1 MLESVRNFLTG
12 PRLVFII
19 AICAL
24 PFVFLGTSSL
34 TTVFSGSIG
43 TINGEEVT
51 EWDFQNASA
60 KVSQNLQDRFGEDF
74 DINLLG
80 EEFQLGQIR
89 QELIAEK
96 VLLAE
101 ARSIGLI
108 NKESI
113 KNAKKFIVTNQMF
126 FDENGM
132 FDEGIYGA
140 RVNAMGHT
148 KETYIDLV
156 TKLLASQEYRIVLGS
171 LDFTFENEL
180 RDLAILLEK
189 QVDLDFIKIDYDL
202 LSKSIDVTSDQIK
215 EFYTNNQSQF
225 FSDEKRSIKYFILNS
240 DDYEDKVT
248 IPNNYIDEAYQNYLS
263 NIGNNIQKRISHI
276 MIDKNNYSNESEAF
290 EIIKKVENEIINGT
304 DFESLVSKYTED
316 IVTKDTGGDLDY
328 FSADIFPEEFA
339 SALESVEL
347 NETSSIVEIE
357 TSFHILKVTEV
368 LEQEI
373 KSYDQMKET
382 LSSELIVAES
392 LALMNDDLVLLDD
405 MSVGNITID
414 QASIDL
420 DKKIQSYE
428 NFSLSDFQFE
438 LNDPRIDEF
447 IFSTNNINKLGII
460 DFEDKILVL
469 TTTQITESKLM
480 DYDLVEDRARD
491 LLALSIAENE
501 IVNITNKLS
510 ELKIEEKELA
520 YVEENDF
527 ITNDS
532 YVNVKR
538 YASLMPAEI
547 LEEVFKNPDGASV
560 YLDSN
565 NKDKYII
572 DIKKFNDATDE
583 EIESAI
589 ENYRTFS
596 SERYFDSIASIIDE
610 DLFKNAVVNI
620 NLDGFSFNIFN
631 QSWKKTKDYSV
642 NYIIVSKKN

>member
-156 TKLLASQEYRIVLGS
+156 TKLLASQEYRIALGS

-189 QVDLDFIKIDYDL
+189 QVDLDFIKIDFDL
-202 LSKSIDVTSDQIK
+202 LSKSIDLTSDQIK
-215 EFYTNNQSQF
+215 EFYVNNQSQF

-240 DDYEDKVT
+240 NDYEDKVT

-263 NIGNNIQKRISHI
+263 NMGNNIQKRISHI

-339 SALESVEL
+339 SALESVQL
-347 NETSSIVEIE
+347 NETSAIVEIE

-382 LSSELIVAES
+382 LSSELIAAES

-405 MSVGNITID
+405 MSTGNITID
-414 QASIDL
+414 QASLDL

-480 DYDLVEDRARD
+480 DYDKVEDKARD

-501 IVNITNKLS
+501 IINITNKLS
-510 ELKIEEKELA
+510 ELKIEEKEFA
-520 YVEENDF
+520 YIEENDF

-547 LEEVFKNPDGASV
+547 LEEVFKNTDGATV

-572 DIKKFNDATDE
+572 DIKKFNDATYE

-620 NLDGFSFNIFN
+620 NLDGF
-631 QSWKKTKDYSV
+631 
-642 NYIIVSKKN
+642 

>member
-1 MLESVRNFLTG
+1 
-12 PRLVFII
+12 
-19 AICAL
+19 
-24 PFVFLGTSSL
+24 
-34 TTVFSGSIG
+34 
-43 TINGEEVT
+43 
-51 EWDFQNASA
+51 
-60 KVSQNLQDRFGEDF
+60 
-74 DINLLG
+74 
-80 EEFQLGQIR
+80 
-89 QELIAEK
+89 
-96 VLLAE
+96 
-101 ARSIGLI
+101 
-108 NKESI
+108 
-113 KNAKKFIVTNQMF
+113 MF

-156 TKLLASQEYRIVLGS
+156 TKLLASQEYRIALGS

-189 QVDLDFIKIDYDL
+189 QVDLDFIKIDFDL
-202 LSKSIDVTSDQIK
+202 LSKSIDLTSDQIK
-215 EFYTNNQSQF
+215 EFYVNNQSQF

-240 DDYEDKVT
+240 NDYEDKVT

-263 NIGNNIQKRISHI
+263 NMGNNIQKRISHI

-339 SALESVEL
+339 SALESVQL
-347 NETSSIVEIE
+347 NETSAIVEIE

-382 LSSELIVAES
+382 LSSELIAAES

-405 MSVGNITID
+405 MSTGNITID
-414 QASIDL
+414 QASLDL

-480 DYDLVEDRARD
+480 DYDQVEDKARD

-501 IVNITNKLS
+501 IINITNKLS
-510 ELKIEEKELA
+510 ELKIEEKEFA
-520 YVEENDF
+520 YIEENDF

-547 LEEVFKNPDGASV
+547 LEEVFKNTDGATV

-572 DIKKFNDATDE
+572 DIKKFNDATYE

-620 NLDGFSFNIFN
+620 NLDGF
-631 QSWKKTKDYSV
+631 
-642 NYIIVSKKN
+642 

>member
-1 MLESVRNFLTG
+1 MLDSVRNFLTG

-156 TKLLASQEYRIVLGS
+156 TKLLASQEYRIALGS

-189 QVDLDFIKIDYDL
+189 QVDLDFIKIDFDL
-202 LSKSIDVTSDQIK
+202 LSKSIDLTSDQIK
-215 EFYTNNQSQF
+215 EFYVNNQSQF

-240 DDYEDKVT
+240 NDYEDKVT

-263 NIGNNIQKRISHI
+263 NMGNNIQKRISHI

-339 SALESVEL
+339 SALESVQL
-347 NETSSIVEIE
+347 NETSAIVEIE

-382 LSSELIVAES
+382 LSSELIAAES

-405 MSVGNITID
+405 MSTGNITID
-414 QASIDL
+414 QASLDL

-480 DYDLVEDRARD
+480 DYDQVEDKARD

-501 IVNITNKLS
+501 IINITNKLS
-510 ELKIEEKELA
+510 ELKIEEKEFA
-520 YVEENDF
+520 YIEENDF

-547 LEEVFKNPDGASV
+547 LEEVFKNTDGATV

-572 DIKKFNDATDE
+572 DIKKFNDATYE

-620 NLDGFSFNIFN
+620 NLDGF
-631 QSWKKTKDYSV
+631 
-642 NYIIVSKKN
+642 

>member
-34 TTVFSGSIG
+34 TTVFNGSIG

-60 KVSQNLQDRFGEDF
+60 KVSQNLQERFGEDF

-80 EEFQLGQIR
+80 EEFQLSQIR

-101 ARSIGLI
+101 ARSVGLV

-202 LSKSIDVTSDQIK
+202 LSKSIDVTNDQIK
-215 EFYTNNQSQF
+215 EFYANNQSQF

-240 DDYEDKVT
+240 KDYEDKVT

-263 NIGNNIQKRISHI
+263 NMGNNIQKRISHI

-290 EIIKKVENEIINGT
+290 EIIKKIENEIIRGT

-347 NETSSIVEIE
+347 NEISSIVEIE

-368 LEQEI
+368 LEQEV

-382 LSSELIVAES
+382 LSSELIAAES

-405 MSVGNITID
+405 MSIGNITIE
-414 QASIDL
+414 QASLDL
-420 DKKIQSYE
+420 NKEIQSYE

-460 DFEDKILVL
+460 DFEDKILIL

-501 IVNITNKLS
+501 IINITNKLS
-510 ELKIEEKELA
+510 ELKVEEKELN

-527 ITNDS
+527 ISNDS

-547 LEEVFKNPDGASV
+547 LEEVFKNPVGASV

-572 DIKKFNDATDE
+572 DIKKFSDASDE

-620 NLDGFSFNIFN
+620 NLDGF
-631 QSWKKTKDYSV
+631 
-642 NYIIVSKKN
+642 

>member
-80 EEFQLGQIR
+80 EEFQLSQIR

-101 ARSIGLI
+101 ARSVGLI

-126 FDENGM
+126 FDENGI

-202 LSKSIDVTSDQIK
+202 LSKSIDVTNDQIK
-215 EFYTNNQSQF
+215 EFYANNQSQF

-240 DDYEDKVT
+240 NDYEDKVT

-263 NIGNNIQKRISHI
+263 NMGNNIQKRISHI

-290 EIIKKVENEIINGT
+290 KIIKKVENEIINGAN
-304 DFESLVSKYTED
+304 FESLVSKYTED

-339 SALESVEL
+339 IALENVEL

-373 KSYDQMKET
+373 RSYDQMKET
-382 LSSELIVAES
+382 LSSELIAAES

-405 MSVGNITID
+405 MSIGNITIE
-414 QASIDL
+414 QASLDL
-420 DKKIQSYE
+420 GKKVQSYK

-438 LNDPRIDEF
+438 LDDPRINEF
-447 IFSTNNINKLGII
+447 IFSKNNIDKLGII

-469 TTTQITESKLM
+469 TTTQITESKLI
-480 DYDLVEDRARD
+480 DYDLVEEKARD

-501 IVNITNKLS
+501 IINITNKIS

-538 YASLMPAEI
+538 YASLLPAEI
-547 LEEVFKNPDGASV
+547 LEEVFKNPDGTSV

-572 DIKKFNDATDE
+572 DIKKFNNATDE

-620 NLDGFSFNIFN
+620 NLDGF
-631 QSWKKTKDYSV
+631 
-642 NYIIVSKKN
+642 

>member
-156 TKLLASQEYRIVLGS
+156 TKLLASQEYRIALGS

-189 QVDLDFIKIDYDL
+189 QVDLDFIKIDFDL
-202 LSKSIDVTSDQIK
+202 LSKSIDLTSDQIK
-215 EFYTNNQSQF
+215 EFYVNNQSQF

-240 DDYEDKVT
+240 NDYEDKVT

-263 NIGNNIQKRISHI
+263 NMGNNIQKRISHI

-339 SALESVEL
+339 SALESVQL
-347 NETSSIVEIE
+347 NETSAIVEIE

-382 LSSELIVAES
+382 LSSELIAAES

-405 MSVGNITID
+405 MSTGNITID
-414 QASIDL
+414 QASLDL

-480 DYDLVEDRARD
+480 DYDQVEDKARD

-501 IVNITNKLS
+501 IINITNKLS
-510 ELKIEEKELA
+510 ELKIEEKEFA
-520 YVEENDF
+520 YIEENDF

-547 LEEVFKNPDGASV
+547 LEEVFKNTDGASV

-572 DIKKFNDATDE
+572 DIKKFNDATYE

-620 NLDGFSFNIFN
+620 NLDGF
-631 QSWKKTKDYSV
+631 
-642 NYIIVSKKN
+642 

>member
-156 TKLLASQEYRIVLGS
+156 TKLLASQEYRIALGS

-189 QVDLDFIKIDYDL
+189 QVDLDFIKIDFDL
-202 LSKSIDVTSDQIK
+202 LSKSIDLTSDQIK
-215 EFYTNNQSQF
+215 EFYVNNQSQF

-240 DDYEDKVT
+240 NDYEDKVT

-263 NIGNNIQKRISHI
+263 NMGNNIQKRISHI

-339 SALESVEL
+339 SALESVQL
-347 NETSSIVEIE
+347 NETSAIVEIE

-382 LSSELIVAES
+382 LSSELIAAES

-405 MSVGNITID
+405 MSIGNLTID
-414 QASIDL
+414 QASLDL

-480 DYDLVEDRARD
+480 DYDQVEDKARD

-501 IVNITNKLS
+501 IINITNKLS
-510 ELKIEEKELA
+510 ELKIEEKEFA
-520 YVEENDF
+520 YIEENDF

-547 LEEVFKNPDGASV
+547 LEEVFKNTDGASV

-572 DIKKFNDATDE
+572 DIKKFNDATYE

-620 NLDGFSFNIFN
+620 NLDGF
-631 QSWKKTKDYSV
+631 
-642 NYIIVSKKN
+642 

>member
-171 LDFTFENEL
+171 LDFTFGNEI

-189 QVDLDFIKIDYDL
+189 QVDLDFIKIDFDL
-202 LSKSIDVTSDQIK
+202 LSKSIDLTSDQIK
-215 EFYTNNQSQF
+215 EFYVNNQSQF

-240 DDYEDKVT
+240 NDYEDKVT

-263 NIGNNIQKRISHI
+263 NMGNNIQKRISHI

-339 SALESVEL
+339 SALESVQL
-347 NETSSIVEIE
+347 NETSAIVEIE

-382 LSSELIVAES
+382 LSSELIAAES

-405 MSVGNITID
+405 MSTGNITID
-414 QASIDL
+414 QASLDL

-480 DYDLVEDRARD
+480 DYDQVEDKARD

-501 IVNITNKLS
+501 IINITNKLS
-510 ELKIEEKELA
+510 ELKIEEKEFA
-520 YVEENDF
+520 YIEENDF

-547 LEEVFKNPDGASV
+547 LEEVFKNTDGATV

-572 DIKKFNDATDE
+572 DIKKFNDATYE

-620 NLDGFSFNIFN
+620 NLDGF
-631 QSWKKTKDYSV
+631 
-642 NYIIVSKKN
+642 

>member
-171 LDFTFENEL
+171 LDFTFGNEI

-189 QVDLDFIKIDYDL
+189 QVDLDFIKIDFDL

-215 EFYTNNQSQF
+215 EFYINNQSQF

-240 DDYEDKVT
+240 NDYEDKVT

-263 NIGNNIQKRISHI
+263 NMGNNIQKRISHI

-339 SALESVEL
+339 SALESVQL
-347 NETSSIVEIE
+347 NETSAIVEIE

-382 LSSELIVAES
+382 LSSELIAAES

-405 MSVGNITID
+405 MSIGNLTID
-414 QASIDL
+414 QASLDL

-480 DYDLVEDRARD
+480 DYDQVEDKARD

-501 IVNITNKLS
+501 IINITNKLS
-510 ELKIEEKELA
+510 ELKIEEKEFA
-520 YVEENDF
+520 YIEENDF

-620 NLDGFSFNIFN
+620 NLDGF
-631 QSWKKTKDYSV
+631 
-642 NYIIVSKKN
+642 

>member
-60 KVSQNLQDRFGEDF
+60 KVSQNLQDRFGDDF

-180 RDLAILLEK
+180 RDLAILFEK

-240 DDYEDKVT
+240 NDYKDNVT

-304 DFESLVSKYTED
+304 NFESLVSKYTED

-382 LSSELIVAES
+382 LSSELIAAES

-405 MSVGNITID
+405 MSIGNITID
-414 QASIDL
+414 QASLDL

-480 DYDLVEDRARD
+480 DYDLVKDKAKD

-510 ELKIEEKELA
+510 ELKIKEKEFS

-583 EIESAI
+583 DIESAI

-620 NLDGFSFNIFN
+620 NLDGFKNEEKIFFNLNISMF
-631 QSWKKTKDYSV
+631 YS
-642 NYIIVSKKN
+642 

>member
-156 TKLLASQEYRIVLGS
+156 TKLLASQEYRIALGS

-189 QVDLDFIKIDYDL
+189 QVDLDFIKIDFDL

-215 EFYTNNQSQF
+215 EFYINNQSQF

-240 DDYEDKVT
+240 NDYEDKVT

-263 NIGNNIQKRISHI
+263 NMGNNIQKRISHI

-339 SALESVEL
+339 SALESVQL
-347 NETSSIVEIE
+347 NETSAIVEIE

-382 LSSELIVAES
+382 LSSELIAAES

-405 MSVGNITID
+405 MSTGNITID
-414 QASIDL
+414 QASLDL

-480 DYDLVEDRARD
+480 DYDQVEDKARD

-501 IVNITNKLS
+501 IINITNKLS
-510 ELKIEEKELA
+510 ELKIEEKEFA
-520 YVEENDF
+520 YIEENDF

-547 LEEVFKNPDGASV
+547 LEEVFKNTDGATV

-572 DIKKFNDATDE
+572 DIKKFNDATYE

-620 NLDGFSFNIFN
+620 NLDGF
-631 QSWKKTKDYSV
+631 
-642 NYIIVSKKN
+642 

>member
-156 TKLLASQEYRIVLGS
+156 TKLLASQEYRIALGS

-189 QVDLDFIKIDYDL
+189 QVDLDFIKIDFDL

-215 EFYTNNQSQF
+215 EFYINNQSQF

-240 DDYEDKVT
+240 NDYEDKVT

-263 NIGNNIQKRISHI
+263 NMGNNIQKRISHI

-339 SALESVEL
+339 SALESVQL
-347 NETSSIVEIE
+347 NETSAIVEIE

-382 LSSELIVAES
+382 LSSELIAAES

-405 MSVGNITID
+405 MSTGNITID
-414 QASIDL
+414 QASLDL

-480 DYDLVEDRARD
+480 DYDQVEDKARD

-501 IVNITNKLS
+501 IINITNKLS
-510 ELKIEEKELA
+510 ELKIEEKEFA
-520 YVEENDF
+520 YIEENDF

-547 LEEVFKNPDGASV
+547 LEEVFKNTDGASV

-572 DIKKFNDATDE
+572 DIKKFNDATYE

-620 NLDGFSFNIFN
+620 NLDGF
-631 QSWKKTKDYSV
+631 
-642 NYIIVSKKN
+642 

>member
-171 LDFTFENEL
+171 LDFTFGNEI

-189 QVDLDFIKIDYDL
+189 QVDLDFIKIDFDL
-202 LSKSIDVTSDQIK
+202 LSKSIDLTSDQIK
-215 EFYTNNQSQF
+215 EFYVNNQSQF

-240 DDYEDKVT
+240 NDYEDKVT

-263 NIGNNIQKRISHI
+263 NMGNNIQKRISHI

-339 SALESVEL
+339 SALESVQL
-347 NETSSIVEIE
+347 NETSAIVEIE

-382 LSSELIVAES
+382 LSSELIAAES

-405 MSVGNITID
+405 MSTGNITID
-414 QASIDL
+414 QASLDL

-480 DYDLVEDRARD
+480 DYDQVEDKARD

-501 IVNITNKLS
+501 IINITNKLS
-510 ELKIEEKELA
+510 ELKIEEKEFA
-520 YVEENDF
+520 YIEENDF

-547 LEEVFKNPDGASV
+547 LEEVFKNTDGASV

-572 DIKKFNDATDE
+572 DIKKFNDATYE

-620 NLDGFSFNIFN
+620 NLDGF
-631 QSWKKTKDYSV
+631 
-642 NYIIVSKKN
+642 

>member
-80 EEFQLGQIR
+80 EEFQLSQIR

-101 ARSIGLI
+101 ARSVGLI

-202 LSKSIDVTSDQIK
+202 LSKSIDITSDQIK
-215 EFYTNNQSQF
+215 EFYANNQSQF

-240 DDYEDKVT
+240 IDYEDKVT

-263 NIGNNIQKRISHI
+263 NMGNNIQKRISHI
-276 MIDKNNYSNESEAF
+276 MIDKNNYSNEPDAF
-290 EIIKKVENEIINGT
+290 EIIKKVENEIIDGAN
-304 DFESLVSKYTED
+304 FESLVSKYTED

-339 SALESVEL
+339 IALESVEL

-373 KSYDQMKET
+373 RSYDQMKET
-382 LSSELIVAES
+382 LSSELIAAES

-405 MSVGNITID
+405 MSIGNITIE
-414 QASIDL
+414 QASLDL
-420 DKKIQSYE
+420 GKKVQSYK

-480 DYDLVEDRARD
+480 DYDLVKDRARN

-501 IVNITNKLS
+501 IINITNKLS

-538 YASLMPAEI
+538 YASLLPAEI
-547 LEEVFKNPDGASV
+547 LEEVFKNPDGTSV

-620 NLDGFSFNIFN
+620 NLDGF
-631 QSWKKTKDYSV
+631 
-642 NYIIVSKKN
+642 

>member
-156 TKLLASQEYRIVLGS
+156 TKLLASQEYRIALGS

-189 QVDLDFIKIDYDL
+189 QVDLDFIKIDFDL
-202 LSKSIDVTSDQIK
+202 LSKSIDLTSDQIK
-215 EFYTNNQSQF
+215 EFYVNNQSQF

-240 DDYEDKVT
+240 NDYEDKVT

-263 NIGNNIQKRISHI
+263 NMGNNIQKRISHI

-339 SALESVEL
+339 SALESVQL
-347 NETSSIVEIE
+347 NETSAIVEIE

-382 LSSELIVAES
+382 LSSELIAAES

-405 MSVGNITID
+405 MSTGNITID
-414 QASIDL
+414 QASLDL

-480 DYDLVEDRARD
+480 DYDQVEDKARD

-501 IVNITNKLS
+501 IINITNKLS
-510 ELKIEEKELA
+510 ELKIEEKEFA
-520 YVEENDF
+520 YIEENDF

-547 LEEVFKNPDGASV
+547 LEEVFKNTDGASV

-620 NLDGFSFNIFN
+620 NLDGF
-631 QSWKKTKDYSV
+631 
-642 NYIIVSKKN
+642 

>member
-80 EEFQLGQIR
+80 EEFQLSQIR

-101 ARSIGLI
+101 ARSVGLI

-202 LSKSIDVTSDQIK
+202 LSKSIDVTNDQIK
-215 EFYTNNQSQF
+215 EFYANNQSQF

-240 DDYEDKVT
+240 SDYEDKVT

-263 NIGNNIQKRISHI
+263 NMGNNIQKRISHI
-276 MIDKNNYSNESEAF
+276 MIDKNNYSNESDAF
-290 EIIKKVENEIINGT
+290 EIIKKVENEIIDGAN
-304 DFESLVSKYTED
+304 FESLVSKYTED

-339 SALESVEL
+339 IALESVEL

-373 KSYDQMKET
+373 RSYDQMKET
-382 LSSELIVAES
+382 LSSELIAAES

-405 MSVGNITID
+405 MSIGNITIE
-414 QASIDL
+414 QASLDL
-420 DKKIQSYE
+420 GKKVQSYK

-447 IFSTNNINKLGII
+447 IFSTNNIDKLGII

-480 DYDLVEDRARD
+480 DYDLVEERARD

-501 IVNITNKLS
+501 IINITNKIS
-510 ELKIEEKELA
+510 EMKIKEKELT

-538 YASLMPAEI
+538 YASLLPAEI
-547 LEEVFKNPDGASV
+547 LEEVFKNPDGTSV

-620 NLDGFSFNIFN
+620 NLDGF
-631 QSWKKTKDYSV
+631 
-642 NYIIVSKKN
+642 

>member
-156 TKLLASQEYRIVLGS
+156 TKLLASQEYRIALGS

-189 QVDLDFIKIDYDL
+189 QVDLDFIKIDFDL
-202 LSKSIDVTSDQIK
+202 LSKSIDLTSDQIK
-215 EFYTNNQSQF
+215 EFYVNNQSQF

-240 DDYEDKVT
+240 NDYEDKVT

-263 NIGNNIQKRISHI
+263 NMGNNIQKRISHI

-339 SALESVEL
+339 SALESVQL
-347 NETSSIVEIE
+347 NETSAIVEIE

-382 LSSELIVAES
+382 LSSELIAAES

-405 MSVGNITID
+405 MSTGNITID
-414 QASIDL
+414 QASLDL

-480 DYDLVEDRARD
+480 DYDQVEDKARD

-501 IVNITNKLS
+501 IINITNKLS
-510 ELKIEEKELA
+510 ELKIEEKEFA

-547 LEEVFKNPDGASV
+547 LEEVFKNTDGASV

-572 DIKKFNDATDE
+572 DIKKFNDATYE

-620 NLDGFSFNIFN
+620 NLDGF
-631 QSWKKTKDYSV
+631 
-642 NYIIVSKKN
+642 

>member
-171 LDFTFENEL
+171 LDFTFENEI

-382 LSSELIVAES
+382 LSSELIAAES

-583 EIESAI
+583 EVESAI

-620 NLDGFSFNIFN
+620 NLDGF
-631 QSWKKTKDYSV
+631 
-642 NYIIVSKKN
+642 

>member
-156 TKLLASQEYRIVLGS
+156 TKLLASQEYRIALGS

-189 QVDLDFIKIDYDL
+189 QVDLDFIKIDFDL
-202 LSKSIDVTSDQIK
+202 LSKSIDLTSDQIK
-215 EFYTNNQSQF
+215 EFYVNNQSQF

-240 DDYEDKVT
+240 NDYEDKVT

-263 NIGNNIQKRISHI
+263 NMGNNIQKRISHI

-339 SALESVEL
+339 SALESVQL
-347 NETSSIVEIE
+347 NETSAIVEIE

-382 LSSELIVAES
+382 LSSELIAAES

-405 MSVGNITID
+405 MSTGNITID
-414 QASIDL
+414 QASLDL

-480 DYDLVEDRARD
+480 DYDQVEDKARD

-501 IVNITNKLS
+501 IINITNKLS
-510 ELKIEEKELA
+510 ELKIEEKEFA
-520 YVEENDF
+520 YIEENDF

-547 LEEVFKNPDGASV
+547 LEEVFKNTDGATV

-572 DIKKFNDATDE
+572 DIKKFNDATYE
-583 EIESAI
+583 EVESAI

-620 NLDGFSFNIFN
+620 NLDGF
-631 QSWKKTKDYSV
+631 
-642 NYIIVSKKN
+642 

>member
-156 TKLLASQEYRIVLGS
+156 TKLLASQEYRIALGS

-189 QVDLDFIKIDYDL
+189 QVDLDFIKIDFDL
-202 LSKSIDVTSDQIK
+202 LSKSIDLTSDQIK
-215 EFYTNNQSQF
+215 EFYVNNQSQF

-240 DDYEDKVT
+240 NDYEDKVT

-263 NIGNNIQKRISHI
+263 NMGNNIQKRISHI

-339 SALESVEL
+339 SALESVQL
-347 NETSSIVEIE
+347 NETSAIVEIE

-382 LSSELIVAES
+382 LSSELIAAES

-405 MSVGNITID
+405 MSTGNITID
-414 QASIDL
+414 QASLDL

-480 DYDLVEDRARD
+480 DYDQVEDKARD

-501 IVNITNKLS
+501 IINITNKLS
-510 ELKIEEKELA
+510 ELKIEEKEFA
-520 YVEENDF
+520 YIEENDF

-572 DIKKFNDATDE
+572 DIKKFNDATYE

-620 NLDGFSFNIFN
+620 NLDGF
-631 QSWKKTKDYSV
+631 
-642 NYIIVSKKN
+642 

>member
-156 TKLLASQEYRIVLGS
+156 TKLLASQEYRIALGS

-189 QVDLDFIKIDYDL
+189 QVDLDFIKIDFDL
-202 LSKSIDVTSDQIK
+202 LSKSIDLTSDQIK
-215 EFYTNNQSQF
+215 EFYVNNQSQF

-240 DDYEDKVT
+240 NDYEDKVT

-263 NIGNNIQKRISHI
+263 NMGNNIQKRISHI

-339 SALESVEL
+339 SALESVQL
-347 NETSSIVEIE
+347 NETSAIVEIE

-382 LSSELIVAES
+382 LSSELIAAES

-405 MSVGNITID
+405 MSTGNITID
-414 QASIDL
+414 QASLDL

-469 TTTQITESKLM
+469 TITQITESKLM
-480 DYDLVEDRARD
+480 DYDQVEDKARD

-501 IVNITNKLS
+501 IINITNKLS
-510 ELKIEEKELA
+510 ELKIEEKEFA
-520 YVEENDF
+520 YIEENDF

-547 LEEVFKNPDGASV
+547 LEEVFKNTDGASV

-572 DIKKFNDATDE
+572 DIKKFNDATYE

-620 NLDGFSFNIFN
+620 NLDGF
-631 QSWKKTKDYSV
+631 
-642 NYIIVSKKN
+642 

>member
-156 TKLLASQEYRIVLGS
+156 TKLLASQEYRIALGS

-189 QVDLDFIKIDYDL
+189 QVDLDFIKIDFDL
-202 LSKSIDVTSDQIK
+202 LSKSIDLTSDQIK
-215 EFYTNNQSQF
+215 EFYVNNQSQF

-240 DDYEDKVT
+240 NDYEDKVT

-263 NIGNNIQKRISHI
+263 NMGNNIQKRISHI

-339 SALESVEL
+339 SALESVQL
-347 NETSSIVEIE
+347 NETSAIVEIE

-382 LSSELIVAES
+382 LSSELIAAES

-405 MSVGNITID
+405 MSIGNLTID
-414 QASIDL
+414 QASLDL

-480 DYDLVEDRARD
+480 DYDQVEDKARD

-501 IVNITNKLS
+501 IINITNKLS
-510 ELKIEEKELA
+510 ELKIEEKEFA
-520 YVEENDF
+520 YIEENDF

-547 LEEVFKNPDGASV
+547 LEEVFKNTDGATV

-620 NLDGFSFNIFN
+620 NLDGF
-631 QSWKKTKDYSV
+631 
-642 NYIIVSKKN
+642 

>member
-156 TKLLASQEYRIVLGS
+156 TKLLASQEYRIALGS

-189 QVDLDFIKIDYDL
+189 QVDLDFIKIDFDL
-202 LSKSIDVTSDQIK
+202 LSKSIDLTSDQIK
-215 EFYTNNQSQF
+215 EFYVNNQSQF

-240 DDYEDKVT
+240 NDYEDKVT

-263 NIGNNIQKRISHI
+263 NMGNNIQKRISHI

-339 SALESVEL
+339 SALESVQL
-347 NETSSIVEIE
+347 NETSAIVEIE

-382 LSSELIVAES
+382 LSSELIAAES

-405 MSVGNITID
+405 MSTGNITID
-414 QASIDL
+414 QASLDL
-420 DKKIQSYE
+420 DKKIQS
-428 NFSLSDFQFE
+428 
-438 LNDPRIDEF
+438 
-447 IFSTNNINKLGII
+447 
-460 DFEDKILVL
+460 
-469 TTTQITESKLM
+469 
-480 DYDLVEDRARD
+480 
-491 LLALSIAENE
+491 
-501 IVNITNKLS
+501 
-510 ELKIEEKELA
+510 
-520 YVEENDF
+520 
-527 ITNDS
+527 
-532 YVNVKR
+532 
-538 YASLMPAEI
+538 
-547 LEEVFKNPDGASV
+547 
-560 YLDSN
+560 
-565 NKDKYII
+565 
-572 DIKKFNDATDE
+572 
-583 EIESAI
+583 
-589 ENYRTFS
+589 
-596 SERYFDSIASIIDE
+596 
-610 DLFKNAVVNI
+610 
-620 NLDGFSFNIFN
+620 
-631 QSWKKTKDYSV
+631 
-642 NYIIVSKKN
+642 

>member
-156 TKLLASQEYRIVLGS
+156 TKLLASQEYRIALGS

-189 QVDLDFIKIDYDL
+189 QVDLDFIKIDFDL
-202 LSKSIDVTSDQIK
+202 LSKSIDLTSDQIK
-215 EFYTNNQSQF
+215 EFYVNNQSQF

-240 DDYEDKVT
+240 NDYEDKVT

-263 NIGNNIQKRISHI
+263 NMGNNIQKRISHI

-339 SALESVEL
+339 SALESVQL
-347 NETSSIVEIE
+347 NETSAIVEIE

-382 LSSELIVAES
+382 LSSELIAAES

-405 MSVGNITID
+405 MSIGNITID
-414 QASIDL
+414 QASLDL

-469 TTTQITESKLM
+469 TITQITESKLM
-480 DYDLVEDRARD
+480 DYDQVEDKARD

-501 IVNITNKLS
+501 IINITNKLS
-510 ELKIEEKELA
+510 ELKIEEKEFA
-520 YVEENDF
+520 YIEENDF

-547 LEEVFKNPDGASV
+547 LEEVFKNTDGATV

-620 NLDGFSFNIFN
+620 NLDGF
-631 QSWKKTKDYSV
+631 
-642 NYIIVSKKN
+642 

>member
-60 KVSQNLQDRFGEDF
+60 KVSQNLQDRLGEDF

-156 TKLLASQEYRIVLGS
+156 TKLLASQEYRIALGS

-189 QVDLDFIKIDYDL
+189 QVDLDFIKIDFDL
-202 LSKSIDVTSDQIK
+202 LSKSIDLTSDQIK
-215 EFYTNNQSQF
+215 EFYVNNQSQF

-240 DDYEDKVT
+240 NDYEDKVT

-263 NIGNNIQKRISHI
+263 NMGNNIQKRISHI

-339 SALESVEL
+339 SALESVQL
-347 NETSSIVEIE
+347 NETSAIVEIE

-382 LSSELIVAES
+382 LSSELIAAES

-405 MSVGNITID
+405 MSTGNITID
-414 QASIDL
+414 QASLDL

-480 DYDLVEDRARD
+480 DYDQVEDKARD

-501 IVNITNKLS
+501 IINITNKLS
-510 ELKIEEKELA
+510 ELKIEEKEFA
-520 YVEENDF
+520 YIEENDF

-547 LEEVFKNPDGASV
+547 LEEVFKNTDGATV

-572 DIKKFNDATDE
+572 DIKKFNDATYE

-620 NLDGFSFNIFN
+620 NLDGF
-631 QSWKKTKDYSV
+631 
-642 NYIIVSKKN
+642 

>member
-156 TKLLASQEYRIVLGS
+156 TKLLASQEYRIALGS

-189 QVDLDFIKIDYDL
+189 QVDLDFIKIDFDL
-202 LSKSIDVTSDQIK
+202 LSKSIDLTSDQIK
-215 EFYTNNQSQF
+215 EFYVNNQSQF

-240 DDYEDKVT
+240 NDYEDKVT

-263 NIGNNIQKRISHI
+263 NMGNNIQKRISHI

-339 SALESVEL
+339 SALESVQL
-347 NETSSIVEIE
+347 NETSAIVEIE

-382 LSSELIVAES
+382 LSSELIAAES

-405 MSVGNITID
+405 MSTGNITID
-414 QASIDL
+414 QASLDL

-469 TTTQITESKLM
+469 TITQITESKLM
-480 DYDLVEDRARD
+480 DYDQVEDKARD

-501 IVNITNKLS
+501 IINITNKLS
-510 ELKIEEKELA
+510 ELKIEEKEFA
-520 YVEENDF
+520 YIEENDF

-547 LEEVFKNPDGASV
+547 LEEVFKNTDGATV

-572 DIKKFNDATDE
+572 DIKKFNDATYE
-583 EIESAI
+583 EVESAI

-620 NLDGFSFNIFN
+620 NLDGF
-631 QSWKKTKDYSV
+631 
-642 NYIIVSKKN
+642 

>member
-171 LDFTFENEL
+171 LDFTFGNEI

-189 QVDLDFIKIDYDL
+189 QVDLDFIKIDFDL

-215 EFYTNNQSQF
+215 EFYINNQSQF

-240 DDYEDKVT
+240 NDYEDKVT

-263 NIGNNIQKRISHI
+263 NMGNNIQKRISHI

-339 SALESVEL
+339 SALESVQL
-347 NETSSIVEIE
+347 NETSAIVEIE

-382 LSSELIVAES
+382 LSSELIAAES

-405 MSVGNITID
+405 MSTGNITID
-414 QASIDL
+414 QASLDL

-469 TTTQITESKLM
+469 TITQITESKLM
-480 DYDLVEDRARD
+480 DYDQVEDKARD

-501 IVNITNKLS
+501 IINITNKLS
-510 ELKIEEKELA
+510 ELKIEEKEFA
-520 YVEENDF
+520 YIEENDF

-547 LEEVFKNPDGASV
+547 LEEVFKNTDGATV

-572 DIKKFNDATDE
+572 DIKKFNDATYE

-596 SERYFDSIASIIDE
+596 SERDFDSIASIIDE

-620 NLDGFSFNIFN
+620 NLDGF
-631 QSWKKTKDYSV
+631 
-642 NYIIVSKKN
+642 

>member
-156 TKLLASQEYRIVLGS
+156 TKLLASQEYRIALGS

-189 QVDLDFIKIDYDL
+189 QVDLDFIKIDFDL
-202 LSKSIDVTSDQIK
+202 LSKSIDLTSDQIK
-215 EFYTNNQSQF
+215 EFYVNNQSQF

-240 DDYEDKVT
+240 NDYEDKVT

-263 NIGNNIQKRISHI
+263 NMGNNIQKRISHI

-339 SALESVEL
+339 SALESVQL
-347 NETSSIVEIE
+347 NETSAIVEIE

-382 LSSELIVAES
+382 LSSELIAAES

-405 MSVGNITID
+405 MSTGNITID
-414 QASIDL
+414 QASLDL

-469 TTTQITESKLM
+469 TTTQIIESKLM
-480 DYDLVEDRARD
+480 DYDQVEDKARD

-501 IVNITNKLS
+501 IINITNKLS
-510 ELKIEEKELA
+510 ELKIEEKEFA
-520 YVEENDF
+520 YIEENDF

-572 DIKKFNDATDE
+572 DIKKFNDATYE

-620 NLDGFSFNIFN
+620 NLDGF
-631 QSWKKTKDYSV
+631 
-642 NYIIVSKKN
+642 

>member
-171 LDFTFENEL
+171 LDFTFGNEI

-189 QVDLDFIKIDYDL
+189 QVDLDFIKIDFDL
-202 LSKSIDVTSDQIK
+202 LSKSIDLTSDQIK
-215 EFYTNNQSQF
+215 EFYVNNQSQF

-240 DDYEDKVT
+240 NDYEDKVT

-263 NIGNNIQKRISHI
+263 NMGNNIQKRISHI

-339 SALESVEL
+339 SALESVQL
-347 NETSSIVEIE
+347 NETSAIVEIE

-382 LSSELIVAES
+382 LSSELIAAES

-405 MSVGNITID
+405 MSTGNITID
-414 QASIDL
+414 QASLDL

-469 TTTQITESKLM
+469 TITQITESKLM
-480 DYDLVEDRARD
+480 DYDQVEDKARD

-501 IVNITNKLS
+501 IINITNKLS
-510 ELKIEEKELA
+510 ELKIEEKEFA
-520 YVEENDF
+520 YIEENDF

-565 NKDKYII
+565 SKDKYII

-620 NLDGFSFNIFN
+620 NLDGF
-631 QSWKKTKDYSV
+631 
-642 NYIIVSKKN
+642 

>member
-156 TKLLASQEYRIVLGS
+156 TKLLASQEYRIALGS

-189 QVDLDFIKIDYDL
+189 QVDLDFIKIDFDL
-202 LSKSIDVTSDQIK
+202 LSKSIDLTSDQIK
-215 EFYTNNQSQF
+215 EFYVNNQSQF

-240 DDYEDKVT
+240 NDYEDKVT

-263 NIGNNIQKRISHI
+263 NMGNNIQKRISHI

-339 SALESVEL
+339 SALESVQL
-347 NETSSIVEIE
+347 NETSAIVEIE

-382 LSSELIVAES
+382 LSSELIAAES

-405 MSVGNITID
+405 MSTGNITID
-414 QASIDL
+414 QASLDL

-480 DYDLVEDRARD
+480 DYDQVEDKARD

-501 IVNITNKLS
+501 IINITNKLS
-510 ELKIEEKELA
+510 ELKIEEKEFA
-520 YVEENDF
+520 YIEENDF

-620 NLDGFSFNIFN
+620 NLDGF
-631 QSWKKTKDYSV
+631 
-642 NYIIVSKKN
+642 

>member
-156 TKLLASQEYRIVLGS
+156 TKLLASQEYRIALGS

-189 QVDLDFIKIDYDL
+189 QVDLDFIKIDFDL
-202 LSKSIDVTSDQIK
+202 LSKSIDLTSDQIK
-215 EFYTNNQSQF
+215 EFYVNNQSQF

-240 DDYEDKVT
+240 NDYEDKVT

-263 NIGNNIQKRISHI
+263 NMGNNIQKRISHI

-304 DFESLVSKYTED
+304 DFESLVDRK
-316 IVTKDTGGDLDY
+316 
-328 FSADIFPEEFA
+328 
-339 SALESVEL
+339 SV
-347 NETSSIVEIE
+347 V
-357 TSFHILKVTEV
+357 
-368 LEQEI
+368 
-373 KSYDQMKET
+373 
-382 LSSELIVAES
+382 
-392 LALMNDDLVLLDD
+392 
-405 MSVGNITID
+405 
-414 QASIDL
+414 
-420 DKKIQSYE
+420 
-428 NFSLSDFQFE
+428 
-438 LNDPRIDEF
+438 
-447 IFSTNNINKLGII
+447 
-460 DFEDKILVL
+460 
-469 TTTQITESKLM
+469 
-480 DYDLVEDRARD
+480 
-491 LLALSIAENE
+491 
-501 IVNITNKLS
+501 
-510 ELKIEEKELA
+510 
-520 YVEENDF
+520 
-527 ITNDS
+527 
-532 YVNVKR
+532 
-538 YASLMPAEI
+538 
-547 LEEVFKNPDGASV
+547 
-560 YLDSN
+560 
-565 NKDKYII
+565 
-572 DIKKFNDATDE
+572 
-583 EIESAI
+583 
-589 ENYRTFS
+589 
-596 SERYFDSIASIIDE
+596 
-610 DLFKNAVVNI
+610 
-620 NLDGFSFNIFN
+620 
-631 QSWKKTKDYSV
+631 
-642 NYIIVSKKN
+642 

>member
-156 TKLLASQEYRIVLGS
+156 TKLLASQEYRIALGS

-189 QVDLDFIKIDYDL
+189 QVDLDFIKIDFDL
-202 LSKSIDVTSDQIK
+202 LSKSIDLTSDQIK
-215 EFYTNNQSQF
+215 EFYVNNQSQF

-240 DDYEDKVT
+240 NDYEDKVT

-263 NIGNNIQKRISHI
+263 NMGNNIQKRISHI
-276 MIDKNNYSNESEAF
+276 MIDKNNDSNESEAF

-339 SALESVEL
+339 SALESVQL
-347 NETSSIVEIE
+347 NETSAIVEIE

-382 LSSELIVAES
+382 LSSELIAAES

-405 MSVGNITID
+405 MSTGNITID
-414 QASIDL
+414 QASLDL

-480 DYDLVEDRARD
+480 DYDQVEDKARD

-501 IVNITNKLS
+501 IINITNKLS
-510 ELKIEEKELA
+510 ELKIEEKEFA
-520 YVEENDF
+520 YIEENDF

-547 LEEVFKNPDGASV
+547 LEEVFKNTDGATV

-572 DIKKFNDATDE
+572 DIKKFNDATYE

-620 NLDGFSFNIFN
+620 NLDGF
-631 QSWKKTKDYSV
+631 
-642 NYIIVSKKN
+642 

>member
-156 TKLLASQEYRIVLGS
+156 TKLLASQEYRIALGS

-189 QVDLDFIKIDYDL
+189 QVDLDFIKIDFDL
-202 LSKSIDVTSDQIK
+202 LSKSIDLTSDQIK
-215 EFYTNNQSQF
+215 EFYVNNQSQF

-240 DDYEDKVT
+240 NDYEDKVT

-263 NIGNNIQKRISHI
+263 NMGNNIQKRISHI

-339 SALESVEL
+339 SALESVQL
-347 NETSSIVEIE
+347 NETSAIVEIE

-382 LSSELIVAES
+382 LSSELIAAES

-405 MSVGNITID
+405 MSTGNITID
-414 QASIDL
+414 QASLDL

-480 DYDLVEDRARD
+480 DYDQVEDKARD

-501 IVNITNKLS
+501 IINITNKLS
-510 ELKIEEKELA
+510 ELKIEEKEFA

-620 NLDGFSFNIFN
+620 NLDGF
-631 QSWKKTKDYSV
+631 
-642 NYIIVSKKN
+642 

>member
-1 MLESVRNFLTG
+1 
-12 PRLVFII
+12 
-19 AICAL
+19 
-24 PFVFLGTSSL
+24 
-34 TTVFSGSIG
+34 
-43 TINGEEVT
+43 
-51 EWDFQNASA
+51 
-60 KVSQNLQDRFGEDF
+60 
-74 DINLLG
+74 
-80 EEFQLGQIR
+80 
-89 QELIAEK
+89 
-96 VLLAE
+96 
-101 ARSIGLI
+101 
-108 NKESI
+108 
-113 KNAKKFIVTNQMF
+113 
-126 FDENGM
+126 
-132 FDEGIYGA
+132 
-140 RVNAMGHT
+140 
-148 KETYIDLV
+148 
-156 TKLLASQEYRIVLGS
+156 
-171 LDFTFENEL
+171 
-180 RDLAILLEK
+180 
-189 QVDLDFIKIDYDL
+189 
-202 LSKSIDVTSDQIK
+202 
-215 EFYTNNQSQF
+215 
-225 FSDEKRSIKYFILNS
+225 
-240 DDYEDKVT
+240 
-248 IPNNYIDEAYQNYLS
+248 
-263 NIGNNIQKRISHI
+263 

-339 SALESVEL
+339 SALESVQL
-347 NETSSIVEIE
+347 NETSAIVEIE

-382 LSSELIVAES
+382 LSSELIAAES

-405 MSVGNITID
+405 MSTGNITID
-414 QASIDL
+414 QASLDL

-480 DYDLVEDRARD
+480 DYDQVEDKARD

-501 IVNITNKLS
+501 IINITNKLS
-510 ELKIEEKELA
+510 ELKIEEKEFA
-520 YVEENDF
+520 YIEENDF

-547 LEEVFKNPDGASV
+547 LEEVFKNTDGASV

-572 DIKKFNDATDE
+572 DIKKFNDATYE

-620 NLDGFSFNIFN
+620 NLDGF
-631 QSWKKTKDYSV
+631 
-642 NYIIVSKKN
+642 

>member
-156 TKLLASQEYRIVLGS
+156 TKLLASQEYRIALGS

-189 QVDLDFIKIDYDL
+189 QVDLDFIKIDFDL
-202 LSKSIDVTSDQIK
+202 LSKSIDLTSDQIK
-215 EFYTNNQSQF
+215 EFYVNNQSQF

-240 DDYEDKVT
+240 NDYEDKVT

-263 NIGNNIQKRISHI
+263 NMGNNIQKRISHI

-339 SALESVEL
+339 SALESVQL
-347 NETSSIVEIE
+347 NETSAIVEIE

-382 LSSELIVAES
+382 LSSELIAAES

-405 MSVGNITID
+405 MSTGNITID
-414 QASIDL
+414 QASLDL

-480 DYDLVEDRARD
+480 DYDQVEDKARD

-501 IVNITNKLS
+501 IINITNKLS
-510 ELKIEEKELA
+510 ELKIEEKEFA

-572 DIKKFNDATDE
+572 DIKKFNDATYE

-620 NLDGFSFNIFN
+620 NLDGF
-631 QSWKKTKDYSV
+631 
-642 NYIIVSKKN
+642 

>member
-156 TKLLASQEYRIVLGS
+156 TKLLASQEYRIALGS

-189 QVDLDFIKIDYDL
+189 QVDLDFIKIDFDL
-202 LSKSIDVTSDQIK
+202 LSKSIDLTSDQIK
-215 EFYTNNQSQF
+215 EFYVNNQSQF

-240 DDYEDKVT
+240 NDYEDKVT

-263 NIGNNIQKRISHI
+263 NMGNNIQKRISHI

-339 SALESVEL
+339 SALESVQL
-347 NETSSIVEIE
+347 NETSAIVEIE

-382 LSSELIVAES
+382 LSSELIAAES

-405 MSVGNITID
+405 MSTGNITID
-414 QASIDL
+414 QASLDL

-469 TTTQITESKLM
+469 TITQITESKLM
-480 DYDLVEDRARD
+480 DYDQVEDKARD

-501 IVNITNKLS
+501 IINITNKLS
-510 ELKIEEKELA
+510 ELKIEEKEFA
-520 YVEENDF
+520 YIEENDF

-547 LEEVFKNPDGASV
+547 LEEVFKNTDGATV

-572 DIKKFNDATDE
+572 DIKKFNDATYE

-620 NLDGFSFNIFN
+620 NLDGF
-631 QSWKKTKDYSV
+631 
-642 NYIIVSKKN
+642 

>member
-80 EEFQLGQIR
+80 EEFQLSQIR

-101 ARSIGLI
+101 ARSVGLI

-215 EFYTNNQSQF
+215 EFYANNQSQF

-240 DDYEDKVT
+240 SDYEDKVT

-263 NIGNNIQKRISHI
+263 NMGNNIQKRISHI
-276 MIDKNNYSNESEAF
+276 MIDKNNYSNEPDAF
-290 EIIKKVENEIINGT
+290 EIIKKVENEIIDGAN
-304 DFESLVSKYTED
+304 FESLVSKYTED

-339 SALESVEL
+339 IALESVEL

-373 KSYDQMKET
+373 RSYDQMKET
-382 LSSELIVAES
+382 LSSELIAAES

-405 MSVGNITID
+405 MSIGNITIE
-414 QASIDL
+414 QASLDL
-420 DKKIQSYE
+420 GKKVQSYK

-447 IFSTNNINKLGII
+447 IFSTNNIDKLGII

-480 DYDLVEDRARD
+480 DYDLVEERARD

-501 IVNITNKLS
+501 IINITNKIS
-510 ELKIEEKELA
+510 EMKIKEKELT

-538 YASLMPAEI
+538 YASLLPAEI
-547 LEEVFKNPDGASV
+547 LEEVFKNPDGTSV

-620 NLDGFSFNIFN
+620 NLDGF
-631 QSWKKTKDYSV
+631 
-642 NYIIVSKKN
+642 

>member
-171 LDFTFENEL
+171 LDFTFGNEI

-189 QVDLDFIKIDYDL
+189 QVDLDFIKIDFDL
-202 LSKSIDVTSDQIK
+202 LSKSIDLTSDQIK
-215 EFYTNNQSQF
+215 EFYVNNQSQF

-240 DDYEDKVT
+240 NDYEDKVT

-263 NIGNNIQKRISHI
+263 NMGNNIQKRISHI

-339 SALESVEL
+339 SALESVQL
-347 NETSSIVEIE
+347 NETSAIVEIE

-382 LSSELIVAES
+382 LSSELIAAES

-405 MSVGNITID
+405 MSTGNITID
-414 QASIDL
+414 QASLDL

-480 DYDLVEDRARD
+480 DYDQVEDKARD

-501 IVNITNKLS
+501 IINITNKLS
-510 ELKIEEKELA
+510 ELKIEEKEFA
-520 YVEENDF
+520 YIEENDF

-565 NKDKYII
+565 SKDKYII

-620 NLDGFSFNIFN
+620 NLDGF
-631 QSWKKTKDYSV
+631 
-642 NYIIVSKKN
+642 

>member
-156 TKLLASQEYRIVLGS
+156 TKLLASQEYRIALGS

-189 QVDLDFIKIDYDL
+189 QVDLDFIKIDFDL
-202 LSKSIDVTSDQIK
+202 LSKSIDLTSDQIK
-215 EFYTNNQSQF
+215 EFYVNNQSQF

-240 DDYEDKVT
+240 NDYEDKVT

-263 NIGNNIQKRISHI
+263 NMGNNIQKRISHI

-339 SALESVEL
+339 SALESVQL
-347 NETSSIVEIE
+347 NETSAIVEIE

-382 LSSELIVAES
+382 LSSELIAAES

-405 MSVGNITID
+405 MSTGNITID
-414 QASIDL
+414 QASLDL

-480 DYDLVEDRARD
+480 DYDQVEDKARD

-501 IVNITNKLS
+501 IINITNKLS
-510 ELKIEEKELA
+510 ELKIEEKEFA
-520 YVEENDF
+520 YIEENDF

-547 LEEVFKNPDGASV
+547 LEEVFKNTDGATV

-572 DIKKFNDATDE
+572 DIKKFNDATYE

-620 NLDGFSFNIFN
+620 NLDGF
-631 QSWKKTKDYSV
+631 
-642 NYIIVSKKN
+642 